1 MDGLLLLRREKLGP
15 NSYSCRT
22 RTSEKYRHVIV
33 FKESSCAESR
43 MSRTCLCKRS
53 QKIGVTATRGKN
65 TTPEKLS
72 GDLVI
77 RIGLQIWCT
86 LTFKEG
92 LVCPA
97 MIGKAGLLLSRM
109 GSLSKGGSQGDSA
122 ELAWHPVS
130 QLYNWPASCNLFEH
144 LVSRLYNHWTLLKML
159 TC

>member
-33 FKESSCAESR
+33 FKESSCAGSR
-43 MSRTCLCKRS
+43 MSRTCLCKWS

-97 MIGKAGLLLSRM
+97 MIVEAGLLLSRM
-109 GSLSKGGSQGDSA
+109 EQRWQPRRLGRAG
-122 ELAWHPVS
+122 V
-130 QLYNWPASCNLFEH
+130 ASCLSIIQLAGKLQFI
-144 LVSRLYNHWTLLKML
+144 WTP
-159 TC
+159 CVWVI